1 MKNIIVGI
9 NNEFSKKKFEY
20 FKATENMYETAKN
33 NKFYLGLKLD
43 KELFTRV
50 VSTYVYLYESNIS

>member
-43 KELFTRV
+43 KNKEYDWLNSLRD
-50 VSTYVYLYESNIS
+50 YDKKYKE